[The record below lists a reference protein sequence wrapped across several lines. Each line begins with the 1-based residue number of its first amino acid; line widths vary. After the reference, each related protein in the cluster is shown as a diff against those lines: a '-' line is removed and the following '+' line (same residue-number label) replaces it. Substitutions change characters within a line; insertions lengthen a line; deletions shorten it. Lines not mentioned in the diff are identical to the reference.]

1 VTATLV
7 APAEPLA
14 LDDRG
19 VRRRINLIWALML
32 FNVLPFTDASTIIPL
47 PQRIAQVMTMG
58 SLAACFLLLLTV
70 NPRGAFRPN
79 AFLGFYTVLVVLA
92 VAASVRSNLGSDLR
106 SARFVALVVVL
117 WLLTPLW
124 GRSDLLLLRLHRRS
138 MMIVVASV
146 LLGMCIAPG
155 KAFSG
160 EGRLEG
166 TIWPIPATQV
176 AHYSAV
182 LAGITAILWMCRM
195 VRRRHAVI
203 TIAIS
208 VVTLL
213 LTHTRTGLIA
223 LIIGLV
229 FATLSLF
236 VSSRRARRAFTAAV
250 LVVGL
255 GTITLTPLLVTWLS
269 RGQDSSQISDLTGR
283 RRVWD
288 ALVEEPRPTF
298 DRLLG
303 SGVSNGSFDGLPID
317 NAWLATYYDQGF
329 IGAGIVAASLL
340 TLLIVAAF
348 RPASPSRAVA
358 VFLIAYCFT
367 ASFTEVGLGGATT
380 YLLDLMIA
388 ASLLAHPPRRNPSA
402 ALAA

>member
-7 APAEPLA
+7 AEPIAAHDPRL
-14 LDDRG
+14 
-19 VRRRINLIWALML
+19 RRRINLIWALML
-32 FNVLPFTDASTIIPL
+32 FNVLPFTDATMIIPL
-47 PQRIAQVMTMG
+47 PQRIGQVLTMG
-58 SLAACFLLLLTV
+58 SLGVAFLLLLTV

-79 AFLGFYTVLVVLA
+79 AFLGFYSVLAVLA
-92 VAASVRSNLGSDLR
+92 VACSVRSNLGSDLR
-106 SARFVALVVVL
+106 SARFVALLVVL

-124 GRSDLLLLRLHRRS
+124 GWSDQILLRLHRRS
-138 MMIVVASV
+138 MTIVVGSV
-146 LLGMCIAPG
+146 LIGMFIAPG
-155 KAFSG
+155 KAFSQ

-176 AHYSAV
+176 AHYAAV
-182 LAGITAILWMCRM
+182 LTGLTAILWMCRM
-195 VRRRHAVI
+195 VRRRTAVV
-203 TIAIS
+203 TIVLS
-208 VVTLL
+208 VITLL
-213 LTHTRTGLIA
+213 LTHTRTGLLA
-223 LIIGLV
+223 LIISLV

-236 VSSRRARRAFTAAV
+236 LSSRRARRAFTIAV
-250 LVVGL
+250 LVVAI
-255 GTITLTPLLVTWLS
+255 GTITLTPILVSWLS
-269 RGQDSSQISDLTGR
+269 RGQSSSQISDLTGR

-329 IGAGIVAASLL
+329 IGAAIVAASLL
-340 TLLIVAAF
+340 SLIIVAAF
-348 RPASPSRAVA
+348 RPASPSRAIA

-388 ASLLAHPPRRNPSA
+388 ASLLARAPRRVPSA